1 MKPTRKLIIDRFN
14 KRQIAEAVATMF
26 ARQEDVLSI
35 LTDEQIEEV
44 ASILATAEMQ
54 RKRNNRENQART
66 IADERNAQ
74 CAA

>member
-1 MKPTRKLIIDRFN
+1 MKPTRKLIIERFN

-26 ARQEDVLSI
+26 ARGGLSI
-35 LTDEQIEEV
+35 LTDEQTEEV

-66 IADERNAQ
+66 IADEKR
-74 CAA
+74 AA